1 MTPLETAE
9 AMTMPDADD
18 SMRDDAPGEVPA
30 ERPIAESQ
38 AEEGEE
44 AAEALADGETAEES
58 EGEAAESE
66 GDLFSKRAFAL
77 RLIEAVLFASDKPL
91 SEAELAKKLP
101 EGTDTLSLLRQL
113 AEDYAERG
121 VQLMNISGGWV
132 FRTAADLSTSMR
144 SFTVQ
149 PRRLSRAAVEA
160 LAIIAYHQPVTR
172 AEIEQIR
179 GVALSRGTLE
189 ILLEAGWIRPRG
201 KRNSPGRPVT
211 WGTSNEFLDHF
222 GLARIEDL
230 PGVEE
235 LKAAGLLDRRASVT
249 TIAMRAEDHAVSE
262 EDSEEAQTEA
272 EGITPV
278 ALEGEDEG
286 EEPDE
291 GDDAEDTE
299 E

>member
-1 MTPLETAE
+1 MTPLENAE

-18 SMRDDAPGEVPA
+18 RMRDEAPGQPAAEPRDAAEGEPEGDDRQDGEEV
-30 ERPIAESQ
+30 EEV
-38 AEEGEE
+38 EEGE
-44 AAEALADGETAEES
+44 AVVSTET
-58 EGEAAESE
+58 E

-77 RLIEAVLFASDKPL
+77 RLVEAILFASDKPV
-91 SEAELAKKLP
+91 SEAMLAKKLP
-101 EGTDTLSLLRQL
+101 EGTDILGLLRSL

-121 VQLMNISGGWV
+121 VHLQNIAGGWA
-132 FRTAADLSTSMR
+132 FRTASDLATSLR
-144 SFTVQ
+144 SFAIQ

-179 GVALSRGTLE
+179 GVALSRGTIE

-201 KRNSPGRPVT
+201 KRQTPGRPVT
-211 WGTSNEFLDHF
+211 WGTSTDFLDHF

-249 TIAMRAEDHAVSE
+249 TLAMRAEDHAVAE
-262 EDSEEAQTEA
+262 ESEEAAAEA
-272 EGITPV
+272 EGIEPI
-278 ALEGEDEG
+278 AMEDEPEDSDEG
-286 EEPDE
+286 EE
-291 GDDAEDTE
+291 
-299 E
+299 

>member
-1 MTPLETAE
+1 MTPLENAE

-18 SMRDDAPGEVPA
+18 RMRDEAPGQPAAEPRDAAEGEPEGDDRQDGEEV
-30 ERPIAESQ
+30 
-38 AEEGEE
+38 EEGE
-44 AAEALADGETAEES
+44 AVVSTET
-58 EGEAAESE
+58 E

-77 RLIEAVLFASDKPL
+77 RLVEAILFASDKPV
-91 SEAELAKKLP
+91 SEAMLAKKLP
-101 EGTDTLSLLRQL
+101 EGTDILGLLRSL

-121 VQLMNISGGWV
+121 VHLQNIAGGWA
-132 FRTAADLSTSMR
+132 FRTASDLATSLR
-144 SFTVQ
+144 SFAIQ

-179 GVALSRGTLE
+179 GVALSRGTIE

-201 KRNSPGRPVT
+201 KRQTPGRPVT
-211 WGTSNEFLDHF
+211 WGTSTDFLDHF

-249 TIAMRAEDHAVSE
+249 TLAMRAEDHAVAEESE
-262 EDSEEAQTEA
+262 EEAAEA
-272 EGITPV
+272 EGIEPI
-278 ALEGEDEG
+278 AMEDEPEDSDEG
-286 EEPDE
+286 EE
-291 GDDAEDTE
+291 
-299 E
+299 

>member
-1 MTPLETAE
+1 MTPLESAE

-18 SMRDDAPGEVPA
+18 RMRDEAPGQPGA
-30 ERPIAESQ
+30 EQRHA
-38 AEEGEE
+38 AEGEGEGEPLESAE
-44 AAEALADGETAEES
+44 AASAEP
-58 EGEAAESE
+58 E

-77 RLIEAVLFASDKPL
+77 RLIEAILFASDKPV
-91 SEAELAKKLP
+91 SETELAKKLP
-101 EGTDTLSLLRQL
+101 EGTDILGLLRSL

-121 VQLMNISGGWV
+121 VHLQNIAGGWA
-132 FRTAADLSTSMR
+132 FRTAPDLATSLR
-144 SFTVQ
+144 SFTIQ

-179 GVALSRGTLE
+179 GVALSRGTIE

-201 KRNSPGRPVT
+201 KRQTPGRPVT
-211 WGTSNEFLDHF
+211 WGTSTDFLDHF

-249 TIAMRAEDHAVSE
+249 TIAMRAEDHSVEEESE
-262 EDSEEAQTEA
+262 EEAAEA
-272 EGITPV
+272 EGIEPITI
-278 ALEGEDEG
+278 DEESG
-286 EEPDE
+286 DEAEEPDE
-291 GDDAEDTE
+291 SE

>member
-1 MTPLETAE
+1 MTPLE
-9 AMTMPDADD
+9 
-18 SMRDDAPGEVPA
+18 S
-30 ERPIAESQ
+30 
-38 AEEGEE
+38 
-44 AAEALADGETAEES
+44 AEALTMPEADDRMRDEPPGQPPAETRLAGAGEEEPDR
-58 EGEAAESE
+58 AAAAPTESE

-77 RLIEAVLFASDKPL
+77 RLIEAVLFASDKPV
-91 SEAELAKKLP
+91 SEAVLAKKLP
-101 EGTDTLSLLRQL
+101 EGTDILGLLRSL

-121 VQLMNISGGWV
+121 VHLQNVAGGWA
-132 FRTAADLSTSMR
+132 FRTAPDLATSLR
-144 SFTVQ
+144 SFAVQ

-179 GVALSRGTLE
+179 GVALSRGTIE

-201 KRNSPGRPVT
+201 RRQTPGRPVT
-211 WGTSNEFLDHF
+211 WGTSTEFLDHF

-249 TIAMRAEDHAVSE
+249 TIAMRAEDHSVEEGESEGE
-262 EDSEEAQTEA
+262 EDEAIEPLEIEEES
-272 EGITPV
+272 
-278 ALEGEDEG
+278 

-291 GDDAEDTE
+291 TE